1 MQAVRTA
8 GRLARLNPQRSV
20 FFECD
25 IQKVLE
31 KHLFNCSTMAHNAGR
46 LAQTAQILDVP
57 VISTTQVNFG
67 DICDA
72 VKSKH
77 HDGVRVF
84 EGKKQFSMLTEE
96 VDAHFRSLD
105 CDTVVL
111 YGCETHICIKQTA
124 MELLARDIN
133 VFLVVDACTSMQ
145 V

>member
-1 MQAVRTA
+1 
-8 GRLARLNPQRSV
+8 
-20 FFECD
+20 
-25 IQKVLE
+25 
-31 KHLFNCSTMAHNAGR
+31 MAHNAGR

-77 HDGVRVF
+77 FDGVRVF